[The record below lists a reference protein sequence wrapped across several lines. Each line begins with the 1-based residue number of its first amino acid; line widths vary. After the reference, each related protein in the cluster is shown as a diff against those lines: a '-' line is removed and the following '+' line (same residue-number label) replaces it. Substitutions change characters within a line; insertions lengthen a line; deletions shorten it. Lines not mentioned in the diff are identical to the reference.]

1 MASLHELWPPAG
13 VAVRTPRVVLRWPS
27 DDDLV
32 ALAEV
37 AAEGVHDESDMPF
50 LNPWTRGTPAEVARN
65 VLRWHWRQWAEWR
78 PTGWEW
84 PAVAV
89 VDDTVVGMQAMEA
102 TDFGIGRTVATG
114 SWLGR
119 AHQGRGLG
127 KEMRAAVLHLAFAGL
142 GAQRAETAAFADNSA
157 SLAVTCATGY
167 RPNGERVTVAEG
179 RSRRELHFVLDRRT
193 WLARQR
199 DDIELMG
206 VAEARTQFGLVDDP
220 SPPDAKAI
228 VLSG

>member
-1 MASLHELWPPAG
+1 
-13 VAVRTPRVVLRWPS
+13 
-27 DDDLV
+27 
-32 ALAEV
+32 
-37 AAEGVHDESDMPF
+37 
-50 LNPWTRGTPAEVARN
+50 
-65 VLRWHWRQWAEWR
+65 
-78 PTGWEW
+78 
-84 PAVAV
+84 
-89 VDDTVVGMQAMEA
+89 
-102 TDFGIGRTVATG
+102 
-114 SWLGR
+114 
-119 AHQGRGLG
+119 
-127 KEMRAAVLHLAFAGL
+127 
-142 GAQRAETAAFADNSA
+142 SA